1 MEFLGETICF
11 GRYRLH
17 PTQGLRS
24 GKREIRITPKSLSL
38 LRALAE
44 RSGQIVSKE
53 ELFRIVWPKSAVTDA
68 TLTSCIKELR
78 RALHD
83 DARTPRYIETVH
95 RRGFR
100 FLVPTAPIESGQR
113 SCRCDI
119 ADCLVRR
126 SRGTPAAVGR
136 RIHAS
141 KHGQPT
147 TCARERRS
155 RRRQDDADGSLP
167 ATPAERR
174 SMHDRASRMRAALR
188 SRRGI
193 PAAARTIDATCANVH
208 ASRSRPRLA
217 SLRAAVAGT
226 TSRAA
231 DIRRCSTARTT
242 HRRCNARA
250 DAARVDRRARSA
262 IRAHGAGSLY
272 RGLAVER
279 SGDDRLALL
288 LRKAARAGT
297 RADRRHLPIGRVR
310 RSRGSDRAAG
320 ERPAGPQVCA
330 TLSSSH
336 LSTTAQS

>member
-17 PTQGLRS
+17 PTQGLRA
-24 GKREIRITPKSLSL
+24 GQREIRITPKSLSL

-83 DARTPRYIETVH
+83 DARTPRYIETSPSPRLSVSRAH
-95 RRGFR
+95 CADR
-100 FLVPTAPIESGQR
+100 AGQR

-119 ADCLVRR
+119 AECLMRR
-126 SRGTPAAVGR
+126 PRGTPAAVGP
-136 RIHAS
+136 RIHARN
-141 KHGQPT
+141 HRQPT
-147 TCARERRS
+147 ACARERRG

-167 ATPAERR
+167 ATPAEHR

-188 SRRGI
+188 SRRGLS
-193 PAAARTIDATCANVH
+193 AAARTVDATCANVH

-226 TSRAA
+226 ASGTA
-231 DIRRCSTARTT
+231 DIRRSRPCSR
-242 HRRCNARA
+242 
-250 DAARVDRRARSA
+250 
-262 IRAHGAGSLY
+262 GAS
-272 RGLAVER
+272 
-279 SGDDRLALL
+279 
-288 LRKAARAGT
+288 
-297 RADRRHLPIGRVR
+297 PVR
-310 RSRGSDRAAG
+310 RPSGCCGS
-320 ERPAGPQVCA
+320 
-330 TLSSSH
+330 
-336 LSTTAQS
+336 